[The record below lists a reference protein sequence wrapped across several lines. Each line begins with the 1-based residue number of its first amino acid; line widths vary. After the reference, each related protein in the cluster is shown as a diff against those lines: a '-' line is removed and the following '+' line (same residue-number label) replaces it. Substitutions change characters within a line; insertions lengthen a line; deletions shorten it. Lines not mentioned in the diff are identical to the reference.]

1 MKDGDSGKILWLNQ
15 NSDFS
20 KSNIEHEA
28 RIPKKILKVGHW
40 RQRAVIEIQNIFR
53 NSVLMKYFSAKAF
66 VANSISHLLKKSRHL
81 VLCKEYFSSKYKIF
95 IAMNRQFTEVDHGG
109 NLEIFVTNPCREP
122 RRRNTDIGGLEYD
135 IKYRFWVRRYMQR
148 PVSLIY
154 EGVLAQQAMLV
165 TSFSD
170 IIR

>member
-28 RIPKKILKVGHW
+28 RIPKKILKVGHR
-40 RQRAVIEIQNIFR
+40 RQRAVILIRIVYR
-53 NSVLMKYFSAKAF
+53 ISVLIKYFSAKVF

-122 RRRNTDIGGLEYD
+122 RRRKTVIDGLEYD

-148 PVSLIY
+148 QVGLFY
-154 EGVLAQQAMLV
+154 
-165 TSFSD
+165 D
-170 IIR
+170 